1 MTKFTNVIVRRPA
14 KSMVEGITSAPEL
27 GKPDYE
33 LACKQHDDYIAALK
47 DCGVEVTVL
56 PALEQF
62 PDSCFVEDPAVITR
76 CGAIITN
83 PGAAS
88 RNGEKDEIEPAV
100 RQFFDDSR
108 VKHIVSPGTL
118 DGGDVMM
125 VGDHF
130 YVGRSARTNEE
141 GIRQFFEILE
151 GWGLEG
157 SEVPLEHVLHL
168 KTGVNYLEDG
178 NMLVSGEFVT
188 KPDFGQYHRIEIPE
202 DEAYAANCI
211 WVNGTVIVPEGYPAV
226 LAAVQDAGYET
237 ITVDTSEYRKLDG
250 GLSCLSL
257 RFYRKIQRP
266 EGGRAVTV
274 SPPFRAA
281 LPFVPIVR
289 SVCSHQERG
298 PVMNFIIRWLVTAV
312 AVGVAVWLVPGMELL
327 GGTDAWVGI
336 AIFGLIL
343 SLVNISIKPIMQVLS
358 LPISVITLGIFY
370 LVVNTLMLYIAAW
383 LANGIFQVGLV
394 IDSFGS
400 AFVASIVISI
410 VSALV
415 NALVGKD

>member
-1 MTKFTNVIVRRPA
+1 M
-14 KSMVEGITSAPEL
+14 
-27 GKPDYE
+27 
-33 LACKQHDDYIAALK
+33 
-47 DCGVEVTVL
+47 TVL

-76 CGAIITN
+76 KGAIITN

-100 RQFFDDSR
+100 RQFFDDEH
-108 VKHIVSPGTL
+108 VKHIESPGTL

-188 KPDFGQYHRIEIPE
+188 KPDFEQYHRIEIPE

-226 LAAVQDAGYET
+226 LEGRAGRRLQDAHGGHVRVPQARRRPLLLELA
-237 ITVDTSEYRKLDG
+237 ILARKRVRVP
-250 GLSCLSL
+250 C
-257 RFYRKIQRP
+257 
-266 EGGRAVTV
+266 RAVTV
-274 SPPFRAA
+274 
-281 LPFVPIVR
+281 
-289 SVCSHQERG
+289 G
-298 PVMNFIIRWLVTAV
+298 
-312 AVGVAVWLVPGMELL
+312 
-327 GGTDAWVGI
+327 
-336 AIFGLIL
+336 
-343 SLVNISIKPIMQVLS
+343 
-358 LPISVITLGIFY
+358 
-370 LVVNTLMLYIAAW
+370 
-383 LANGIFQVGLV
+383 
-394 IDSFGS
+394 
-400 AFVASIVISI
+400 
-410 VSALV
+410 
-415 NALVGKD
+415 